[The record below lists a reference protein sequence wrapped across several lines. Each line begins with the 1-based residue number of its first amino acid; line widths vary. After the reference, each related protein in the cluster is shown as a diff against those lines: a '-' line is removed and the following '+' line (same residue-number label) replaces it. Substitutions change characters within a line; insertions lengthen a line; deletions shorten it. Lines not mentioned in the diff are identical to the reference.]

1 MRSAAVALTGAVAAL
16 VGWLVVG
23 GYDIDAARQER
34 LSQRSPVMV
43 SGAAP
48 ALARYGESGDVL
60 DGRQFSV
67 VGLVP
72 LADGPPPP
80 GLPRWPE
87 PGEAWL
93 SPALLAADETGDLRS
108 RYGRFAG
115 AIGAAGLADLNEF
128 FVYYRPVD
136 PPATTAESWRSI
148 SAWGQS
154 HPFAWVSSARD
165 RPPEVF
171 AGFVV
176 CLAGPPAVLLAHVA
190 GRTRRSR
197 RPQERTSVGL
207 ARSLIETLVAATV
220 GAATAC
226 ALGRWALELGVTLPI
241 TGFRLTA
248 GDVGGGLERFVAL
261 VVGAAVGVAVAA
273 SISDL
278 TAHRRSAGRPL
289 RADGPSAESAWP
301 RRLATVAVI
310 VAVLAA
316 TGMPLGGWVL
326 GAAGLV
332 LLVTAPFVARRGAVA
347 FGRRLG
353 ASAGGHEHLAA
364 AARWLRTGSAPV
376 AGFAALLGLVLVGS
390 TVVLCTVTRTGAE
403 EARALH
409 LRATVGDRIIQITS
423 SDLAAGRAR
432 LVERLGA
439 ERVLGVTTRDRRVVL
454 TGACAALAQLG
465 SAATCPSAPTP
476 INRITSRPSEFGRAL
491 VTLGIVTARSAE
503 TPVPAGEP
511 DGLRALLVLNPDGA
525 SGYRAIARAA
535 FALVAL
541 PEVSLPGQEW
551 LGAVRKSH
559 DDAGWVRL
567 LAMIGIVIVLVAG
580 ALDAAVSFTRHRRSV
595 DAAAESRRTTLAVSA
610 WAMLP
615 ALVIACG
622 TVTAVAYGAALALR
636 GQYGS
641 GEIPATMLNSA
652 LPLTIVAAAAGSLLC
667 AAMSRPACPCPGRSP
682 GGNGRMRRR
691 TSSTV
696 AGPDS
701 QADTQAPSAGCGSP
715 AG

>member
-1 MRSAAVALTGAVAAL
+1 MSLIVRSAAVALAGAVASL

-23 GYDIDAARQER
+23 GYDVDAARQER

-48 ALARYGESGDVL
+48 AIARYGESGDVL

-72 LADGPPPP
+72 LAGGSPPP
-80 GLPRWPE
+80 GLSRWPE

-93 SPALLAADETGDLRS
+93 SPALLAADRTGDLRS

-115 AIGAAGLADLNEF
+115 AIGPAGLADLNEF
-128 FVYYRPVD
+128 FVYYRPVG
-136 PPATTAESWRSI
+136 PPVAAAESWRPV
-148 SAWGQS
+148 SAWGRS
-154 HPFAWVSSARD
+154 HPFAWVSSARN
-165 RPPEVF
+165 RSPEVF

-176 CLAGPPAVLLAHVA
+176 GLAGPPAVLLARVA
-190 GRTRRSR
+190 GRTRRR
-197 RPQERTSVGL
+197 RPRERTPAGL
-207 ARSLIETLVAATV
+207 ARWLIETLVAAAV
-220 GAATAC
+220 GAATAG
-226 ALGRWALELGVTLPI
+226 ALARWALETGVTLPI

-261 VVGAAVGVAVAA
+261 VAGAAVGVAVAA
-273 SISDL
+273 SIPDL
-278 TAHRRSAGRPL
+278 TAHRRPAGRTL
-289 RADGPSAESAWP
+289 RAGGPSAESAWP
-301 RRLATVAVI
+301 RRLAAGAVI
-310 VAVLAA
+310 VAILAA
-316 TGMPLGGWVL
+316 TGLPLDGWVL
-326 GAAGLV
+326 GGAGLV

-353 ASAGGHEHLAA
+353 ASAGGHEHRAA

-376 AGFAALLGLVLVGS
+376 ARFAALLGLVLVGS

-409 LRATVGDRIIQITS
+409 LRATVGARIVQITS
-423 SDLAAGRAR
+423 GELAAGRAR
-432 LVERLGA
+432 LVERFGA
-439 ERVLGVTTRDRRVVL
+439 GRVLGVTTRDGGVVV

-465 SAATCPSAPTP
+465 SGATCPSAPTP
-476 INRITSRPSEFGRAL
+476 INRITIRPSEFGRAL
-491 VTLGIVTARSAE
+491 LTLGIVRARSAGA
-503 TPVPAGEP
+503 PGP

-525 SGYRAIARAA
+525 SGYRAIARSAY
-535 FALVAL
+535 ALVAL

-551 LGAVRKSH
+551 LGAVRESH

-567 LAMIGIVIVLVAG
+567 LAMIGIVIVVVAG
-580 ALDAAVSFTRHRRSV
+580 ALDAAVSCTRHRRSF
-595 DAAAESRRTTLAVSA
+595 DAAAGSRRATLAVAA

-615 ALVIACG
+615 ALMIACG
-622 TVTAVAYGAALALR
+622 IVTAVAYGAALALR

-641 GEIPATMLNSA
+641 GEIPATLLTSA

-667 AAMSRPACPCPGRSP
+667 AAMSRPA
-682 GGNGRMRRR
+682 
-691 TSSTV
+691 
-696 AGPDS
+696 
-701 QADTQAPSAGCGSP
+701 
-715 AG
+715 